1 MSPSLTLTC
10 SMRSVQASEKSSHG
24 IVRGRKGATEGG
36 SMRLKD
42 KGAIIIGAGQSEGST
57 AAVGNGR
64 ATALVF
70 AREGA
75 KVLVVDRDL
84 TSAAETVALI
94 AQKGGE
100 ATAGREDVMDEQ
112 RIKAAIDT
120 CMQHWGRL
128 DILHNNVGISVAGKD
143 AAVEDI

>member
-10 SMRSVQASEKSSHG
+10 SRRSVQASEKSSHG
-24 IVRGRKGATEGG
+24 IVRGRRGATEGG
-36 SMRLKD
+36 SMRLQD
-42 KGAIIIGAGQSEGST
+42 KVAMIIGAGQSEGST

-94 AQKGGE
+94 AQKGGQ
-100 ATAGREDVMDEQ
+100 ATACQADVMDEQ
-112 RIKAAIDT
+112 QIKAAIDT

-128 DILHNNVGISVAGKD
+128 DIFHNNVGIRFRAKGATV
-143 AAVEDI
+143 